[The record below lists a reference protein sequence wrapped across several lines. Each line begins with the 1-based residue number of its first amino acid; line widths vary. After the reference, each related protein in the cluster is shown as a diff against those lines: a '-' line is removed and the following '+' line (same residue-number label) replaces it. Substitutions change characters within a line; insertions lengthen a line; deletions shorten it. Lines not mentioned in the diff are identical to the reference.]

1 MSEKAVG
8 YLLIALGLL
17 IIVYSAFSVFSV
29 FNKKSSPIDI
39 FNLEGISLDLASF
52 VGSDLSPEEKSA
64 IDEGKINTK
73 AELISPD
80 VLNSPLNYTFHL
92 LFMSFIASVG
102 FKIASL
108 GVMLVRPIKVKLK
121 DEKSILLPDK
131 ESSD

>member
-1 MSEKAVG
+1 MSERVTG
-8 YLLIALGLL
+8 YSLLFLGLL
-17 IIVYSAFSVFSV
+17 IIFYSAFSVFNV
-29 FNKKSSPIDI
+29 FNKKANPIDI
-39 FNLEGISLDLASF
+39 FNLEGISLDLANF

-92 LFMSFIASVG
+92 LFMGFIASVG

-108 GVMLVRPIKVKLK
+108 GVMLVRPIKIKLK
-121 DEKSILLPDK
+121 DEKSILLPEK
-131 ESSD
+131 EPSS